1 MSETI
6 TKKLMLFF
14 PRCECEK
21 PIIYHL
27 VKDYNLVVNV
37 YRAKVTP
44 EEEGYLVLDVT
55 GTEEDIERAMAFV
68 KTFNVSINYSGKGV
82 IRDPHIHRQ
91 VLMDVLGE
99 AGEQGL
105 IMRGLMRSPLVG
117 PKGNAE
123 FLTWLECAGEQTA
136 SIEMLVDSAVP
147 IEVDGSEPSALSSGS

>member
-1 MSETI
+1 MSETV

-14 PRCECEK
+14 PKCECEK

-55 GTEEDIERAMAFV
+55 GTEEDIEKAMAFV

-82 IRDPHIHRQ
+82 IRDEEICTHCGHCVVHCPTGALYIADETTRE
-91 VLMDVLGE
+91 VGYSE
-99 AGEQGL
+99 AKCIECL
-105 IMRGLMRSPLVG
+105 ACIRVCPF
-117 PKGNAE
+117 NAC
-123 FLTWLECAGEQTA
+123 T
-136 SIEMLVDSAVP
+136 SAF
-147 IEVDGSEPSALSSGS
+147 

>member
-1 MSETI
+1 MSETV

-21 PIIYHL
+21 PIIYYL

-55 GTEEDIERAMAFV
+55 GTEEDIERAMTFV

-82 IRDPHIHRQ
+82 IRDEEICTHCGHCITHCPTGALYIT
-91 VLMDVLGE
+91 DE
-99 AGEQGL
+99 ATRE
-105 IMRGLMRSPLVG
+105 VG
-117 PKGNAE
+117 YSEAKCIECLACIRVCLFNA
-123 FLTWLECAGEQTA
+123 CA
-136 SIEMLVDSAVP
+136 SAF
-147 IEVDGSEPSALSSGS
+147 